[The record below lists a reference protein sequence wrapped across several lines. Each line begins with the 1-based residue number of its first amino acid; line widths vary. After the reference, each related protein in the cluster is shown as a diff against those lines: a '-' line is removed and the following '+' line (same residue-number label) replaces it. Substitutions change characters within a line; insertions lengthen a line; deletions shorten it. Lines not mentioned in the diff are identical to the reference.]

1 MRSAKL
7 RGETE
12 GIVLKT
18 MIKPGL
24 LIPAGLIAA
33 AAGLSVLVSNVS
45 PLFGEEAVLEAV
57 RNAEVPV
64 LDWLCRSLDC
74 LGSRWI
80 IVASVLALS
89 AVLWVRGRRVEAL
102 GCLLIIPLEF
112 MTLGLREVID
122 RPRPLEWTT
131 SAEWT
136 NVAPSPGFPSGTTLH
151 AVLFFGFI
159 AYIVHV
165 YVGQGKLR
173 LALQGAL
180 VGVIAV
186 ISYSRVNL
194 GVHWPT
200 DVVGAWLYGG
210 VFLWVIIAVGLPLLS
225 RLRGE
230 PPPSP
235 YQVTGQALTFLRRG
249 EPRLTAKC
257 VINPVRITP
266 ISIFPRQGGR
276 GK

>member
-45 PLFGEEAVLEAV
+45 PLSGEEAVLEAV
-57 RNAEVPV
+57 RNVEFPV

-102 GCLLIIPLEF
+102 GCLLVIPLEF

-122 RPRPLEWTT
+122 RPRPLEWTN

-165 YVGQGKLR
+165 YMGQGKLR

-180 VGVIAV
+180 LAVIAV
-186 ISYSRVNL
+186 ISYSRVSL

-210 VFLWVIIAVGLPLLS
+210 VFLWFIIGAGLPLLS

-230 PPPSP
+230 PPP
-235 YQVTGQALTFLRRG
+235 FLRRAQ
-249 EPRLTAKC
+249 ERP
-257 VINPVRITP
+257 
-266 ISIFPRQGGR
+266 
-276 GK
+276 